1 MDMQLLDEFLVES
14 AEAIDQLDLDLIE
27 LERASDDP
35 EIVSRIFRCVH
46 TMKGTSGFLE
56 LVTLGE
62 VAHAGENLLS
72 DIRDGDLDVSTEI
85 ISVLLELNDSLREL
99 VDEVRDGQY
108 ESRLDYSGL
117 IQRLEA
123 LRDQGEALSGQPD
136 LAQAQNG
143 AGDLDAAISEQ
154 LRLRAQQ
161 ASSEQAGETP
171 GVEGKTPEPQL
182 RTNRESSAHS
192 PDETSAADA
201 GSAGAS
207 NAARS
212 GDHTIRVCVDLLD
225 ELMNLVGELVLTRN
239 QLVMLADH
247 NGESSFIA
255 TTQRLN
261 VITTELQQGLMKTRM
276 QPIKTIWDKL
286 PRIVRDL
293 SVSFGKEIRVEMD
306 GQETEL
312 DKTLVEA
319 LKDPLTHIVRNS
331 ADHGIESPDQRVE
344 AGKPPE
350 GCLSLRAYHEGGQ
363 VYIEIADDG
372 AGIDA
377 KRVAEK
383 AVSKGIVSQA
393 QADQMSERDLT
404 QLIFAAG
411 FSTAEQVTNISGR
424 GVGMDV
430 VRTSIQKI
438 GGTVE
443 IESKHGEGTKLTI
456 KMPLTLAIIPAL
468 IVRADNSDYAIPQLN
483 LVELLRL
490 EGEEID
496 KRIDFYHGAP
506 VCRLRGK
513 LLPLAVLGDVL
524 RGQRSD
530 YSERLQSDGVS
541 IVVLQADQ
549 QRFGLVV
556 DAVRDTEE
564 IVVKSLC
571 DQLKPLRVYAGS
583 TIFGDGSVGL
593 ILDANGIAKS
603 EALLQEAGKEIESEP
618 QAGATHADKE
628 QVLVVEAGAGQ
639 RIAVPMEH
647 VVRLEHFSSDKVE
660 SCSGR
665 QVVQYRE
672 KVLPLVNLTE
682 LMAGRS
688 AASQISSMTQ
698 EPSEE
703 VDLPVV
709 VYRTDNGHVG
719 LVVSR
724 ICDSTEVA
732 KRPLDGVCNAAAPNV
747 AVVEGRTIEVVDLDS
762 SLSTWTGV

>member
-1 MDMQLLDEFLVES
+1 MDMQLLDEFLTES

-27 LERASDDP
+27 LERSSDDP

-56 LVTLGE
+56 LLTLGE

-117 IQRLEA
+117 ISKLET
-123 LRDQGEALSGQPD
+123 LRNPGEAAAAEPSELQAAAD
-136 LAQAQNG
+136 LD
-143 AGDLDAAISEQ
+143 DLDAAIEEQ
-154 LRLRAQQ
+154 LRLKREEA
-161 ASSEQAGETP
+161 ASQEA
-171 GVEGKTPEPQL
+171 
-182 RTNRESSAHS
+182 
-192 PDETSAADA
+192 AADPPPVEDA
-201 GSAGAS
+201 EQQQSAKPAEPSQEATQQPAKAEANAAAKS

-212 GDHTIRVCVDLLD
+212 GDSTIRVCVDLLD

-239 QLVMLADH
+239 QLVMLADQ
-247 NGESSFIA
+247 NGDSSFIT

-276 QPIKTIWDKL
+276 QPIRTIWDKV

-293 SVSFGKEIRVEMD
+293 SVSFEKQIRVEMD

-331 ADHGIESPDQRVE
+331 ADHGIESPEERLA
-344 AGKPPE
+344 AGKPAE

-372 AGIDA
+372 AGVNTQ
-377 KRVAEK
+377 RVAEK
-383 AVSKGIVSQA
+383 AISKGIVTRTQV
-393 QADQMSERDLT
+393 DQMSQRDLT

-443 IESKHGEGTKLTI
+443 IDSKQGRGTKLTI

-468 IVRADNSDYAIPQLN
+468 IVRADDNDYAIPQLN

-496 KRIDFYHGAP
+496 NRIDFYHGAP

-524 RGQRSD
+524 RGERSD
-530 YSERLQSDGVS
+530 YAARLKTDSVS

-556 DAVRDTEE
+556 DGVRDTEE

-571 DQLKPLRVYAGS
+571 DQLKPLGVYAGS

-593 ILDANGIAKS
+593 ILDASGIAKS
-603 EALLQEAGKEIESEP
+603 EALLQEGGKQAEP
-618 QAGATHADKE
+618 EQQASPVDEDLE
-628 QVLVVEAGAGQ
+628 QVLVVEAGEGQ

-647 VVRLEHFSSDKVE
+647 VVRLEQIAREKVE
-660 SCSGR
+660 QCSGR
-665 QVVQYRE
+665 DVVQYRE
-672 KVLPLVNLTE
+672 DVLPLVNLTE
-682 LMAGRS
+682 LTSDRRAGS
-688 AASQISSMTQ
+688 LLAELSE
-698 EPSEE
+698 EPDEE

-709 VYRTDNGHVG
+709 VFRTDHGHVG

-732 KRPLDGVCNAAAPNV
+732 KRPLGGVDGESAPSI
-747 AVVEGRTIEVVDLDS
+747 AVVDGRTIEVVDLDS
-762 SLSTWTGV
+762 RIGQWTGA